1 LRDFPSTIGFANAE
15 FMWIDM
21 SDSRGQQTM
30 VIRGEPDP
38 ASASLADWVAYRNH
52 LRGLAGKD
60 ENVSVAL
67 AVANA
72 QTQKLQPSRHPV
84 QSVCMH

>member
-1 LRDFPSTIGFANAE
+1 
-15 FMWIDM
+15 MWIDM
-21 SDSRGQQTM
+21 SDSRRQQTM

-38 ASASLADWVAYRNH
+38 ASVSLDDWVAYRNH

-60 ENVSVAL
+60 ENVSDAL

-72 QTQKLQPSRHPV
+72 QIQKLQPN
-84 QSVCMH
+84 

>member
-1 LRDFPSTIGFANAE
+1 MTGFAHVE
-15 FMWIDM
+15 IVDIQM
-21 SDSRGQQTM
+21 SDSGEQQTM
-30 VIRGEPDP
+30 VILGEPDP
-38 ASASLADWVAYRNH
+38 ASASLDDWLVYRNH

-72 QTQKLQPSRHPV
+72 QIQKLQPSRDPV
-84 QSVCMH
+84 QSVGMH